1 VGGYRERHLGI
12 DGGKARIQL
21 IVNIS
26 AEKQLERLA
35 RCKGYTVTAPMAGK
49 AKQRIVYRMTAKQ
62 QREYFDGG
70 SITP

>member
-35 RCKGYTVTAPMAGK
+35 RRKGYTVTAPIEELAGK
-49 AKQRIVYRMTAKQ
+49 AS
-62 QREYFDGG
+62 G
-70 SITP
+70 SSIG